1 MSAAVCIHRQ
11 LGAVVFI
18 YLHIVTSIKIVSVR
32 QMISADN
39 NMGSARISGKSE
51 FAKLSVLSDMTSKI
65 WANFG
70 KDRHKIG
77 ILH

>member
-1 MSAAVCIHRQ
+1 
-11 LGAVVFI
+11 
-18 YLHIVTSIKIVSVR
+18 
-32 QMISADN
+32 MISADN

-70 KDRHKIG
+70 KD
-77 ILH
+77 